1 MDKRANNKGTKG
13 NKGGGRKS
21 HYQEKADATFLWDIF
36 TKDYTEEELLEIQ
49 SKETNSI
56 RKTWIRQLLNGNER
70 FIGQMVHKL
79 FPDKQELGG
88 MDGEKLDLGL
98 TINNAIDKTYGETE
112 PKSD

>member
-21 HYQEKADATFLWDIF
+21 HYQEKADANFLWDIF
-36 TKDYTEEELLEIQ
+36 NNKYTPEELKVMLDG
-49 SKETNSI
+49 ETISI
-56 RKTWIRQLLNGNER
+56 RQVWIRALLRGNER